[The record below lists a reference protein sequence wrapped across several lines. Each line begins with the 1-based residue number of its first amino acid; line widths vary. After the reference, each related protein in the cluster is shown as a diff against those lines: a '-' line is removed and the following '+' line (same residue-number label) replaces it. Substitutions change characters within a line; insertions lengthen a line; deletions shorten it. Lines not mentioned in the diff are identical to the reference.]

1 MTREIHTQRGRHHT
15 HAFFLSPRHL
25 LRVLVFLC
33 ICRSDIWVP
42 RSVSMYTPIDDDTF
56 IASRRPRPPRGPFG
70 SPLARSSSSHT
81 RARERT
87 RRANERTHARTRA
100 GIFFF
105 SLRYRHVDAH
115 RYASRARSRPRARSR
130 IRAGTRCGCSGTRAT
145 ATRETRRRAKAREEY
160 SGFFWVAFARAV
172 VARSSRG
179 RRRSRAR
186 GRRRAVDRTS
196 TERRPGDT
204 SRVSV

>member
-105 SLRYRHVDAH
+105 FPSISSCRRSPVRVASSVSTASAVAHSRGHAMWMFGDA
-115 RYASRARSRPRARSR
+115 RDRD
-130 IRAGTRCGCSGTRAT
+130 AGDAE
-145 ATRETRRRAKAREEY
+145 TREGAR
-160 SGFFWVAFARAV
+160 GMCGMFFWGGVAFARAS
-172 VARSSRG
+172 SSR
-179 RRRSRAR
+179 
-186 GRRRAVDRTS
+186 RRRAVVART
-196 TERRPGDT
+196 TTGRRPDDDDASTG
-204 SRVSV
+204 